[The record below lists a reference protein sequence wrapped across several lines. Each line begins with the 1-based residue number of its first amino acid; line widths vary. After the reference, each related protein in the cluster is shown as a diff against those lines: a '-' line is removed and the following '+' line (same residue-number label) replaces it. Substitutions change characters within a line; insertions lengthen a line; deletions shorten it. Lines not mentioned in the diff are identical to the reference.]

1 MRVLTCLKMV
11 AHKVAS
17 FSKLAVWSGER
28 GEVSRGSTKEISLS
42 EGSEIGPEDGGEE
55 RGGIIALSRVP

>member
-1 MRVLTCLKMV
+1 MI
-11 AHKVAS
+11 AHKAVS
-17 FSKLAVWSGER
+17 FSKLAVWSGES
-28 GEVSRGSTKEISLS
+28 GDVSRGSTKDISLS